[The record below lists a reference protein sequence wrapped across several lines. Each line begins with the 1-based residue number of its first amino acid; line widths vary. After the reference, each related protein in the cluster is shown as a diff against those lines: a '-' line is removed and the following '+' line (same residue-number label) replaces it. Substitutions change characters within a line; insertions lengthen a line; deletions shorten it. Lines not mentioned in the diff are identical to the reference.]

1 MIKKTS
7 SISINVLSAFVIL
20 LCLLLGVVNPV
31 NAWFTDSHKN
41 GVKIVVDIG
50 DLKLKVYQ
58 NSKATANE
66 IFTNEDNVAN
76 ETNQY
81 VTLSGE
87 IKPDTAVGLTLILS
101 NEDQG
106 SASMY
111 VRYKFELYRR
121 TQTTDVLLTTN
132 LAGFTAQS
140 TTQKGFKLN
149 TTDGYY
155 YYKDTTGANA
165 LFEKNATATMMT
177 SFTVPYSAFVDQNGT
192 MLAADCDT
200 VYIKLI
206 IDASVANFA

>member
-1 MIKKTS
+1 MNKKAS
-7 SISINVLSAFVIL
+7 SISINIVSAFVIL

-31 NAWFTDSHKN
+31 NAWFTDAHKN

-50 DLKLKVYQ
+50 DLKLKLYQ
-58 NSKATANE
+58 NSKSTANE
-66 IFTNEDNVAN
+66 IFTNEDNLAN
-76 ETNQY
+76 STTQY

-87 IKPDTAVGLTLILS
+87 IKPDTNVGLTLILS

-106 SASMY
+106 SASMF

-132 LAGFTAQS
+132 LSGFTAQS
-140 TTQKGFKLN
+140 GSQKGFKLN

-155 YYKDTTGANA
+155 YYKNTTGENA
-165 LFEKNATATMMT
+165 LFEKNATATIMT
-177 SFTVPYSAFVDQNGT
+177 GFTVPYSAFVDQDGT
-192 MLAADCDT
+192 ILAADCDT

-206 IDASVANFA
+206 IDASVADFA